1 MNESIFGSLATRTAN
16 QAAKTPTA
24 RVVPRRKLAQQP
36 EATDVSPD
44 AEPLAIAAPPSLS
57 TVRPAPAPSSPSR
70 PPRPAWSVSSD
81 VAVLAILESPIHAYE
96 TVAVG
101 FARKES
107 ELRHIFSTLSILES
121 RVLHSRLS
129 SPLSGDQLAQ
139 AFTRLTADRR
149 ARLINF
155 LADARRREA
164 TKGTHRVK

>member
-1 MNESIFGSLATRTAN
+1 MNESIFGSLAKK
-16 QAAKTPTA
+16 AASPAPKTPPA
-24 RVVPRRKLAQQP
+24 RVSNP
-36 EATDVSPD
+36 
-44 AEPLAIAAPPSLS
+44 AAPPSES
-57 TVRPAPAPSSPSR
+57 AASAEPAPRAVLVVASESPPPAAAPKQKPAQPAS
-70 PPRPAWSVSSD
+70 PAWSVSSD
-81 VAVLAILESPIHAYE
+81 VAILAILESPIHAFE
-96 TVAVG
+96 TAAVG

-155 LADARRREA
+155 LADARRRA
-164 TKGTHRVK
+164 ACHR